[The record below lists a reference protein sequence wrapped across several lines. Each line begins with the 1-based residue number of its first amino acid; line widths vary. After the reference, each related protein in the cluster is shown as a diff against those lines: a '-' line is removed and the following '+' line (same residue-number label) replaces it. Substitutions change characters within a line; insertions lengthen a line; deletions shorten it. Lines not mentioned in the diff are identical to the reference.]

1 MSPMLSL
8 DLTHLTAGLE
18 VYGWTFLRL
27 SGFLM
32 IAPLFG
38 ATLVPGRIKLVFAL
52 TLTMVLAPLA
62 PKLPLIEPLS
72 ATALVT
78 AVQQLLIG
86 VALGFV
92 VQVAFDALLLAGQVI
107 ANTMGL
113 GFATMVDPSRG
124 ASTVVVGQFFL
135 IFGMLLFLSVD
146 GHLVLLG
153 VLADSF
159 KWMPP
164 GPEGLTAP
172 AFATIGAWGA
182 KMFSAGAVIALP
194 AVVGLLLVNLALGV
208 VSRAAPQLNLFA
220 VGFPASMLL
229 GFAML
234 LLSLPSLQGGF
245 ERLLLDAFGSAQH
258 LIGGG

>member
-1 MSPMLSL
+1 MNALFSIDM
-8 DLTHLTAGLE
+8 THLTASME
-18 VYGWTFLRL
+18 AYGWVFLRL
-27 SGFLM
+27 SGFLL

-52 TLTMVLAPLA
+52 VMTLVLAPLA
-62 PKLPLIEPLS
+62 PPMPLIEPLG
-72 ATALVT
+72 AIALVT
-78 AVQQLLIG
+78 AAQQLLIG
-86 VALGFV
+86 IAIGFV
-92 VQVAFDALLLAGQVI
+92 VQIVFDALLLAGQVI

-135 IFGMLLFLSVD
+135 IFGMLLFLAVD
-146 GHLVLLG
+146 GHMVMLG
-153 VLADSF
+153 VFADSF
-159 KWMPP
+159 RWLPP
-164 GPEGLTAP
+164 GPQGLGAS
-172 AFATIGAWGA
+172 AFATIAAWGG

-229 GFAML
+229 GFVML
-234 LLSLPSLQGGF
+234 MLSLPSLQGGF
-245 ERLLLDAFGSAQH
+245 ERLLLEAFRMAQN
-258 LIGGG
+258 LGGGH

>member
-1 MSPMLSL
+1 MLSL
-8 DLTHLTAGLE
+8 DFTHLTAGLE

-62 PKLPLIEPLS
+62 PPMPMIEPLS
-72 ATALVT
+72 ATALLT
-78 AVQQLLIG
+78 AAQQLLIG

-159 KWMPP
+159 RWLPP
-164 GPEGLTAP
+164 GPDGLTAP
-172 AFATIGAWGA
+172 QFAAIGAWGA

-234 LLSLPSLQGGF
+234 MLSLPSLQGGF
-245 ERLLLDAFGSAQH
+245 ERLLLDALGTAQQ
-258 LIGGG
+258 LIGGS

>member
-1 MSPMLSL
+1 MTALATL
-8 DLTHLTAGLE
+8 DFGHLAAALQS
-18 VYGWTFLRL
+18 YGWVFLRL
-27 SGFLM
+27 SGFLL

-52 TLTMVLAPLA
+52 VMTLILAPLVPRA
-62 PKLPLIEPLS
+62 PPIEPLS
-72 ATALVT
+72 AVALLT
-78 AVQQLLIG
+78 AVQQLLVGI
-86 VALGFV
+86 AIGFV
-92 VQVAFDALLLAGQVI
+92 VQIVFDALLLAGQVI

-135 IFGMLLFLSVD
+135 IFGMLLFLAVN
-146 GHLVLLG
+146 GHTVLLG

-159 KWMPP
+159 RWLPP
-164 GPEGLTAP
+164 GPQDLGAS
-172 AFATIGAWGA
+172 AFATIAAWGG

-229 GFAML
+229 GFVML
-234 LLSLPSLQGGF
+234 MLSLPSLQGGF
-245 ERLLLDAFGSAQH
+245 ERLLLEAFRLAQH
-258 LIGGG
+258 LGSGA